1 MISEDF
7 RYYRGGRDCYEAVEL
22 DEVRSDG
29 MYITTCVVN
38 VDLLLCGIASHPCGN
53 GDDRKLDP
61 EEQLK
66 VLEFTQAE
74 RKKIT
79 DSYPVK
85 TYEGWHESGLPTFED
100 YCFPGD
106 EVDEAVVDHFVNSVP
121 PVLLRSSCTQ
131 AGEAYS
137 SEPDERTGRHRNTY
151 TTFHKAGEG
160 RWIFDGHCFYGE
172 NENRSTGKTR
182 LERRIDEVR
191 REVQKC
197 ST

>member
-7 RYYRGGRDCYEAVEL
+7 RYYRGSRESRETVEL
-22 DEVRSDG
+22 DIVRSDG

-38 VDLLLCGIASHPCGN
+38 VDLLLCGIALHPCGN

-61 EEQLK
+61 EQQLK

-85 TYEGWHESGLPTFED
+85 TYKGWHESGLPTFED

-106 EVDEAVVDHFVNSVP
+106 EVDDAMVEHFINSVP
-121 PVLLRSSCTQ
+121 PALARASCTQ
-131 AGEAYS
+131 GGEEYS
-137 SEPDERTGRHRNTY
+137 IEFDERSGRNRNTY
-151 TTFHKAGEG
+151 ITFHRIGEG
-160 RWIFDGHCFYGE
+160 HWVFDGYCFYAE
-172 NENRSTGKTR
+172 NENRHTEPSRIQQLISSLRRSTK
-182 LERRIDEVR
+182 
-191 REVQKC
+191 
-197 ST
+197 